1 LSYLLIYLKKAAK
14 AGLKIFPVHIKNIL
28 VPHAGTI
35 LGDKALSYAI
45 KIAKLSGA
53 TINILHSVEPLPGPP
68 PMVFAKKQDSQIRK
82 AIEQTEEVLVQDIR
96 EELQK
101 RADYCKSKGINANG
115 IVVKGRPEDEIL
127 KYSKNHH
134 VDLIIMAKRRKIP
147 GIRGMLN
154 LGSVSRKILEI
165 SDKPVLIL
173 E

>member
-1 LSYLLIYLKKAAK
+1 MFEKGKRVD
-14 AGLKIFPVHIKNIL
+14 LKIFPAHIKNIL
-28 VPHAGTI
+28 VPHAGTL

-53 TINILHSVEPLPGPP
+53 TVNILHSVEPIPGPP
-68 PMVFAKKQDSQIRK
+68 PLVLAKKQDYKMRK
-82 AIEQTEEVLVQDIR
+82 EMEQAAVRGIR

-101 RADYCKSKGINANG
+101 RADYCKSRGINANC
-115 IVVKGRPEDEIL
+115 IVVSGRPEDEIL
-127 KYSKNHH
+127 KYSKSHH
-134 VDLIIMAKRRKIP
+134 IDLIIMAKRRKIP
-147 GIRGMLN
+147 GLRGMLK

>member
-1 LSYLLIYLKKAAK
+1 MEKDTKANVK
-14 AGLKIFPVHIKNIL
+14 SFPVHIKNIL

-53 TINILHSVEPLPGPP
+53 TVNILHSVEPFPLPIL
-68 PMVFAKKQDSQIRK
+68 VKKQDPK
-82 AIEQTEEVLVQDIR
+82 AKKELDHAEKALADDIR

-101 RADYCKSKGINANG
+101 RVDYCRAKSINANQ
-115 IVVKGRPEDEIL
+115 IVVKGRPEDAII
-127 KYSKNHH
+127 KYAKSHH

-147 GIRGMLN
+147 GIRGMLR